1 MNIRLLTLALAL
13 ALLPA
18 GVQAKDEPSEISAAE
33 RRELREAQQALGDA
47 SRRVAELSQK
57 LYREE
62 IRTALL
68 RPAFERP
75 IIGVVMAVDEGAGV
89 RLAAVTP
96 KSPAAKAG
104 LRGGDRLLR
113 IDGKALAAAE
123 EEARLVQAREF
134 IGELEEGEQVRIA
147 YERDGKTREVTLA
160 AESMPGLVWW
170 RGEGETPEAIR
181 TQLQPLL
188 AGGFDMELG
197 NLTPLAGCGR
207 DGNDCMLAPLAEA
220 FRWRG
225 LHLAAL
231 EPKLGRYFG
240 SERGV
245 LVLTTPDDDLEGLEP
260 GDVILSIDGQR
271 VDKPQ
276 QAMRLMRSK
285 APGDRIG
292 VQFLRDRKTRE
303 LALDAPKLARFPLLP
318 PPPAPPAP
326 PAPPTPAAA
335 PAPMA
340 PPAPGVPATMPAPG
354 VPARMPAPR
363 ARAAPAVAPHPP
375 HAPPPPAPPPP
386 DERVGVLQS
395 VLL

>member
-1 MNIRLLTLALAL
+1 MKIRLLTMALAL

-18 GVQAKDEPSEISAAE
+18 AVQAKEEAPAATAAE
-33 RRELREAQQALGDA
+33 RSELREAQQELERA

-75 IIGVVMAVDEGAGV
+75 IIGIVMAVDEGAGV

-113 IDGKALAAAE
+113 IDGKALAAAAQ
-123 EEARLVQAREF
+123 EARLAQAREL
-134 IGELEEGEQVRIA
+134 IGELEDGERVRLA
-147 YERDGKTREVTLA
+147 YERDGKTQEVTLA

-188 AGGFDMELG
+188 AGRFDMELG

-240 SERGV
+240 SDRGV
-245 LVLTTPDDDLEGLEP
+245 LVLTTPDDDLAGLEP

-292 VQFLRDRKTRE
+292 VQFLRDRKSRE

-318 PPPAPPAP
+318 PPPPPAPPAP
-326 PAPPTPAAA
+326 PAPAAAPTPAVPAVPAAPGIPAAA
-335 PAPMA
+335 PAPRA
-340 PPAPGVPATMPAPG
+340 LPAPAA
-354 VPARMPAPR
+354 APR
-363 ARAAPAVAPHPP
+363 APQPP
-375 HAPPPPAPPPP
+375 PPPP
-386 DERVGVLQS
+386 DERLGVLER

>member
-1 MNIRLLTLALAL
+1 MNIRLSTFVLSCAL

-18 GVQAKDEPSEISAAE
+18 TALAGDDTPAASEAE
-33 RRELREAQQALGDA
+33 RRELREAQKELEQA

-57 LYREE
+57 LYRDE
-62 IRTALL
+62 IRDALA

-75 IIGVVMAVDEGAGV
+75 IIGIVMAVDEGAGV

-96 KSPAAKAG
+96 QSPAAKAG

-113 IDGKALAAAE
+113 IDGKPLAAAGQ
-123 EEARLVQAREF
+123 EARLAQAREL
-134 IGELEEGEQVRIA
+134 IGELEEGERVRLT
-147 YERDGKTREVTLA
+147 YERDGKTQEVSLA

-170 RGEGETPEAIR
+170 RGEGEAPEAIR
-181 TQLQPLL
+181 SQLQPLL

-207 DGNDCMLAPLAEA
+207 DGGDCMLAPLAEA

-240 SERGV
+240 SDRGV
-245 LVLTTPDDDLEGLEP
+245 LVLTTPGDELEGLEP

-276 QAMRLMRSK
+276 EAMRLMRSK

-292 VQFLRDRKTRE
+292 VRFLRERKSRE
-303 LALDAPKLARFPLLP
+303 LALEAPKLARFPLLP
-318 PPPAPPAP
+318 PPPPVPPLP
-326 PAPPTPAAA
+326 PVPAAA
-335 PAPMA
+335 PTPAV
-340 PPAPGVPATMPAPG
+340 PPAPGVPPAS
-354 VPARMPAPR
+354 PR
-363 ARAAPAVAPHPP
+363 PRAAPAPAAVPPPP
-375 HAPPPPAPPPP
+375 HAPEPPPP
-386 DERVGVLQS
+386 PPPHEERAGVLQQ
-395 VLL
+395 VLR